1 MGMHFLKNINCIL
14 IDHRL
19 KSFVFSLIIITLL
32 ISGCT
37 DQNVPSYEHD
47 TSDSINLSNV
57 TSFLLES
64 HEVQLFLTQYPNA
77 SITASFVDNN
87 DIKSS
92 SDDIDLNSA
101 DASIPIYTVS
111 IQENNS
117 SIVSWFNQDDEIIKK
132 EFQNPLIFNDT
143 SDRILYNENF
153 TFNIVK
159 IDSDI
164 YVTFTGSTKINE
176 IDYLIISGT
185 NALSHDFETQYIG
198 NKDSKPDEI
207 LFNTV
212 KLEDACPTCWRN
224 LIMVRA
230 IFTNEEKETVLK
242 AQI

>member
-37 DQNVPSYEHD
+37 DQNVPSDEHD

>member
-37 DQNVPSYEHD
+37 DQNVPSDEHD

-117 SIVSWFNQDDEIIKK
+117 SIVSWFNQDNEIIKK
-132 EFQNPLIFNDT
+132 EFHNPLIFNDT
-143 SDRILYNENF
+143 SDRILSNENF

-164 YVTFTGSTKINE
+164 YVTFTGSAEINE

>member
-1 MGMHFLKNINCIL
+1 MSMDFLKNIYCVF

-19 KSFVFSLIIITLL
+19 KSFVFSLIIVTLL

-37 DQNVPSYEHD
+37 DQNVPDEHE
-47 TSDSINLSNV
+47 TLDSINLSNV